1 MPHQRSEV
9 HPRPLEFLVLAEELA
24 ITRLDAGAPVP
35 DRILAAGGFCSI
47 SRTNDELSI
56 VCQAGLAAGMGT
68 TERGWR
74 AIKLVGPFA
83 FNQTGILS
91 SCLDP
96 LARSGISIFA
106 VSTYDTDYILVKSSC
121 LDAAVSS
128 LQAAGHRRV

>member
-1 MPHQRSEV
+1 M
-9 HPRPLEFLVLAEELA
+9 ELWS
-24 ITRLDAGAPVP
+24 VQ
-35 DRILAAGGFCSI
+35 C
-47 SRTNDELSI
+47 E
-56 VCQAGLAAGMGT
+56 AGLVAGMET

-96 LARSGISIFA
+96 LARSGIGIFA
-106 VSTYDTDYILVKSSC
+106 VSTYDTDYILVKSCC
-121 LDAAVSS
+121 LDAALSS